1 MADGDFMLNR
11 ILKITLDIYL
21 CRRARD
27 DFSHRSDLHQHALKL
42 KQSITADNGFSMAGK
57 NPVKFADGESVSEFG
72 QAPFSGAFGCG
83 MDRLK
88 RYKYFADNTFLHLA
102 DAVNNSIL
110 TNWKWM
116 QSLCPASGLEYR
128 V

>member
-11 ILKITLDIYL
+11 ILKISLDIFL
-21 CRRARD
+21 CRLARD
-27 DFSHRSDLHQHALKL
+27 DFSHRTDLHQHPFKL
-42 KQSITADNGFSMAGK
+42 KQTVTAEDGFSVPGK
-57 NPVKFADGESVSEFG
+57 YPMKFTNGEFVSKFG
-72 QAPFSGAFGCG
+72 QTPFTGAFCCG

-102 DAVNNSIL
+102 DDVNNSIL
-110 TNWKWM
+110 TNLKWM
-116 QSLCPASGLEYR
+116 QSMCPASGLEYR